1 MPVVVKIGRSPNDC
15 RRLLVHSQLT
25 FLIQGGLVVMVHIC
39 SYYRAPIVKFYPAK
53 FIYPPKANVTI
64 EIHPFKDVFPIK
76 HHDFRHV
83 IFRVGLV
90 WREPSPSV
98 PRRWLFLGQ
107 RVGCFEELPQCCSPE
122 DVADCTESILVCRNK
137 NCDGTKKV
145 GGLKM
150 GFAKPRNEVHVFEVK
165 ATISWGFLNL
175 LWSPELP
182 VSATNGLF
190 PRQNNDMPDF
200 ITLKGFGLDN
210 GIRTLRMEAFQVFRC
225 INGGTHV
232 WVRIRWFPTIS
243 HPGTANCAGCVEPAP
258 QQAPKLKW
266 M

>member
-53 FIYPPKANVTI
+53 FIYPPKVNMTI
-64 EIHPFKDVFPIK
+64 EIHPFKAVFPIK
-76 HHDFRHV
+76 HHDFPLPM
-83 IFRVGLV
+83 FFFWVGN
-90 WREPSPSV
+90 WYGWNPSPFV
-98 PRRWLFLGQ
+98 PSGGDCFLAKELDASKNYLNAAALKMLLTVLKVSWLPSKS
-107 RVGCFEELPQCCSPE
+107 C
-122 DVADCTESILVCRNK
+122 DRNPM
-137 NCDGTKKV
+137 KV

-150 GFAKPRNEVHVFEVK
+150 GFAKPRNEVCVFEVK
-165 ATISWGFLNL
+165 AMISRGFLNL

-200 ITLKGFGLDN
+200 ITLKGFWLGQWDQN
-210 GIRTLRMEAFQVFRC
+210 TK
-225 INGGTHV
+225 NGGFSGV
-232 WVRIRWFPTIS
+232 QVY
-243 HPGTANCAGCVEPAP
+243 
-258 QQAPKLKW
+258 L
-266 M
+266 